1 MATPAPPYLS
11 TYTPAPINGSGDDE
25 GNEIVKLK
33 INSNSISASGGDC
46 DDVAKVVFRENAVI
60 TNQQLYV
67 NNDQVVVNSQ
77 NFFVDSS
84 GNVNAPKAKIESLN
98 ANGITVNT
106 SVNADSITVNSLK
119 VAGSDPLLR
128 SNDLDFDPTTGTLTV
143 KNLKVKSDIQVLPP

>member
-1 MATPAPPYLS
+1 MAQLQS
-11 TYTPAPINGSGDDE
+11 TYLPAYTPTPINGSGGNE
-25 GNEIVKLK
+25 GNEIAKLK
-33 INSNSISASGGDC
+33 INSNSISAFGGDC

-77 NFFVDSS
+77 NFFLDSS

-98 ANGITVNT
+98 ANG
-106 SVNADSITVNSLK
+106 ITVNSLK

-143 KNLKVKSDIQVLPP
+143 KNLKVKSDIQVLQP